1 LAGSF
6 RKGVSVWTIDWVDG
20 KVRLIE
26 QTRLPGQEVWLDL
39 ENVEDLAEAIS
50 PLRVRG
56 APALGVAGI
65 LGVALAAKAKGI
77 PIELRSES
85 EVLELNG
92 ARLAPEGTR
101 AYDPAFDVT
110 PAEYVP
116 AIVTEGGV
124 VPPGELRSLVP

>member
-1 LAGSF
+1 M
-6 RKGVSVWTIDWVDG
+6 WTIDWVDG

-50 PLRVRG
+50 SLRVRG